1 MTIRELQEEI
11 DKILAE
17 IEPDDDQIIT
27 DECENELEDICFE
40 PDEIDTRKTNVWLNF
55 SRRC

>member
-17 IEPDDDQIIT
+17 IEPDDDQIIM
-27 DECENELEDICFE
+27 DECENELEDY
-40 PDEIDTRKTNVWLNF
+40 LL
-55 SRRC
+55 